1 MYRKPYMDII
11 EADNLSKSFGSFE
24 AVHDVSIAVKEGE
37 IFGFLGPNGAGKTTT
52 IRMLTGV
59 LTPDA
64 GVARI
69 CGIDIGR
76 HPLEAKLKMG
86 IIPENG
92 TVYSDLTAEQNILWT
107 AKFYGLDSATRK
119 RRAEEILACMGLSER
134 RNDIVRTFSKGM
146 RQRISIACAI
156 VPSPPVLFLDEPT
169 GGLDVFSR
177 RLVLDT
183 IRRMN
188 DEGSTIFL
196 TTHNIEEANE
206 LCTVI
211 SVINKG
217 RIVATG
223 SPERLKKTFDT
234 AKYVEVA
241 FDQPVKREWLE
252 AGGFSRVEPHGD
264 KWRLYTDDPDPAV
277 KYLAALAGREHLK
290 IISVATSSPTLEE
303 AFVQLTGSA

>member
-1 MYRKPYMDII
+1 MEIS
-11 EADNLSKSFGSFE
+11 EANNLSKSFGPVR
-24 AVHDVSIAVKEGE
+24 AVDNVSIGVKEGE

-52 IRMLTGV
+52 IRMMTGV

-64 GVARI
+64 GSARI
-69 CGIDIGR
+69 CGIDIHT
-76 HPLEAKLKMG
+76 HPLEAKMKMG

-107 AKFYGLDSATRK
+107 AKFYGMDGFSRK
-119 RRAEEILACMGLSER
+119 KRADEILAYLGLTER
-134 RNDIVRTFSKGM
+134 KNDIVRTFSKGM

-177 RLVLDT
+177 RLVIDT

-188 DEGSTIFL
+188 DEGSTVFL

-217 RIVATG
+217 KIIATD
-223 SPERLKKTFDT
+223 SPEKLKKTFDT
-234 AKYVEVA
+234 ANYLEIA
-241 FDQPVKREWLE
+241 FEQPVKKEWF
-252 AGGFSRVEPHGD
+252 AGDGISRVETHGD
-264 KWRLYTDDPDPAV
+264 KWRLYTDDPDRAV
-277 KYLAALAGREHLK
+277 KYCAALAEREHLR
-290 IISVATSSPTLEE
+290 ILSIATSNPTLEE
-303 AFVQLTGSA
+303 AFVQLTTGA